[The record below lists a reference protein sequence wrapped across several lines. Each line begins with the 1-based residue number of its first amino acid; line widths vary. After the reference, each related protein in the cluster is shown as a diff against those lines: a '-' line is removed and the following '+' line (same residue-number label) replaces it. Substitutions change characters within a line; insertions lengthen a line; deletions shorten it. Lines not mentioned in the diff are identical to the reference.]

1 MQRPLS
7 FQRHSIRAR
16 PVFIAEKMEKK
27 QKQVLVFPRLA
38 MQFVLVMQAVK
49 NSDDSFLHENN
60 HQNPVVVVDVDREKQ
75 SILVECVVLAGRI
88 HETLVFTNT
97 RQQQLGKICFHKT
110 IFCDDCSVLKKF
122 RSAKF
127 VSHLK
132 GIKTKVD
139 DTVVEP
145 SGAFQ

>member
-1 MQRPLS
+1 M
-7 FQRHSIRAR
+7 H
-16 PVFIAEKMEKK
+16 
-27 QKQVLVFPRLA
+27 
-38 MQFVLVMQAVK
+38 AVK
-49 NSDDSFLHENN
+49 NSNDLFLHEDN

-75 SILVECVVLAGRI
+75 SILVECVALAGRI
-88 HETLVFTNT
+88 HETFVFMNT
-97 RQQQLGKICFHKT
+97 RQQQLGKMCFHKT

-145 SGAFQ
+145 IGAFQCFDLLVSDCRQAIVLEVHFILVKLFEGNLKFTFTFH